1 MVALELACVAIV
13 ALYVVVRVR
22 QDANPR
28 AFLLRLLALAVGA
41 WVGENTCIH
50 AYHFYAYSPRWSLF
64 VDQVPILIVTI
75 WPVVI
80 HSAWDLA
87 RRLVSDP
94 RRVPLVG
101 GLIVLAD
108 ASLIEPIAVQSS
120 LWWWTEPG
128 LFAVPPI
135 GILGWAFF
143 AGLAL
148 WTFER
153 PRLTPLALFP
163 IASGG
168 VHLLLLAT
176 WWGALRWVNGTIE
189 PWPVVAL
196 AWALSLG
203 LAARAWRNGSGARIP
218 RAELL
223 LRIPAAGFFFVLL
236 GIHGQDVWALIA
248 YALAFAPPYLVLTW
262 QSSRAAAAARPAA
275 A

>member
-1 MVALELACVAIV
+1 MIALELACVAIV
-13 ALYVVVRVR
+13 VLYLVVRVR
-22 QDANPR
+22 RDPAPR
-28 AFLLRLLALAVGA
+28 TFLLRLLLLATGA
-41 WVGENTCIH
+41 WIGEDTCIH

-64 VDQVPILIVTI
+64 LDQVPVLIIAI

-87 RRLVSDP
+87 RRLTRDP

-101 GLIVLAD
+101 ALIVLAD
-108 ASLIEPIAVQSS
+108 ASLIEPIAVQSG

-143 AGLAL
+143 AGLAM
-148 WTFER
+148 WTFDR
-153 PRLTPLALFP
+153 PRLPAVSLFP

-176 WWGALRWVNGTIE
+176 WWGALRWVNGTVD
-189 PWPVVAL
+189 PWPVVGL

-203 LAARAWRNGSGARIP
+203 LAALAWRRDAGARVP
-218 RAELL
+218 RVELL

-236 GIHGQDVWALIA
+236 ALYGADATALIA

-262 QSSRAAAAARPAA
+262 QSSRTAARSAA
-275 A
+275 TA